1 MNHVTLSIKLSLHV
15 FHEFLK
21 SLLHLSGF
29 KRVLLNDLRDL
40 LLQIPLLSLTLILGL
55 SQQIIETL
63 DFLSKV
69 LV

>member
-15 FHEFLK
+15 VHEFLK

-40 LLQIPLLSLTLILGL
+40 LLQIPLLSFTLILVL
-55 SQQIIETL
+55 SQQVIETL
-63 DFLSKV
+63 DFSCIV
-69 LV
+69 LA